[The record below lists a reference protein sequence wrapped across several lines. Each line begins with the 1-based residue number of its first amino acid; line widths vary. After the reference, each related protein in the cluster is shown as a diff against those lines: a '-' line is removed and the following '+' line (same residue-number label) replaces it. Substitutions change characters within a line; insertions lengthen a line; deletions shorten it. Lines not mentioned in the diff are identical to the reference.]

1 MPQSDLGNVA
11 DLGWHAMASLGMSWW
26 MQPISFRLDAAYNRF
41 AASSGTGQLGQGCAE
56 ETRFGWNAGLGTH
69 LYFLT
74 VRSFVEA
81 RYHAAGD
88 GLSYLPVTI
97 GFSF

>member
-1 MPQSDLGNVA
+1 MAG
-11 DLGWHAMASLGMSWW
+11 LGWYRNDCPSA
-26 MQPISFRLDAAYNRF
+26 
-41 AASSGTGQLGQGCAE
+41 TVCAE

-74 VRSFVEA
+74 VRSFIEA